1 MPMTSLRVL
10 IAGGGTGGH
19 LFPALALA
27 DEIVGRGGTVRFVGT
42 AHGLEA
48 RAVPQAGYD
57 LDLIT
62 VSGLKRAGPW
72 GLVRG
77 GLKLPRALWQS
88 LRLVRAFRPDVVV
101 GVGGYAS
108 GPVVLAAF
116 VLGRPTAV
124 LEQNSIPGITNRILG
139 RLCRR
144 AYIALDPARAYF
156 PARRT
161 LLLGNPVRRAIR
173 EAAAD
178 GAPLA
183 HALPRLLVVG
193 GSQGA
198 HAVNEQVAGAVEIL
212 WQHGHRFALTHQTGT
227 ADRDAVAARY
237 AALGAAP
244 AQLAVHAFI
253 DDMARAYA
261 QADLVVGRAGA
272 TTIAELGVIGRPAV
286 LIPFPHAADNH
297 QEVNARVL
305 EHAGAARVLLQA
317 ELTPARLAE
326 EVWTLVGDTATLDRM
341 AAAMRGLGRPDA
353 AAAIAVDLETLK
365 RAPAATSARCA

>member
-1 MPMTSLRVL
+1 MSSLRVL

-27 DEIVGRGGTVRFVGT
+27 DEIVARGGTVRFAGT

-48 RAVPQAGYD
+48 RAVPKAGYD

-62 VSGLKRAGPW
+62 VSGLKRAGL
-72 GLVRG
+72 GGFLRG
-77 GLKLPRALWQS
+77 SLRLPRALWQS
-88 LRLVRAFRPDVVV
+88 LRIVRAFRPDVVV

-116 VLGRPTAV
+116 LLGRPTAI

-144 AYIALDPARAYF
+144 AYIALDPARAHF
-156 PARRT
+156 PTRRT

-173 EAAAD
+173 EAAAVTHPH
-178 GAPLA
+178 A
-183 HALPRLLVVG
+183 ALPQLLVVG

-212 WQHGHRFALTHQTGT
+212 WRRGHRFRLTHQTGT
-227 ADRDAVAARY
+227 ADRETVAARY
-237 AALGAAP
+237 ASLGGAP
-244 AQLAVHAFI
+244 EQLVVHEFI

-261 QADLVVGRAGA
+261 HADLIVGRAGA
-272 TTIAELGVIGRPAV
+272 TTIAELSAIGRPAI
-286 LIPFPHAADNH
+286 LIPFPYAADNH

-305 EHAGAARVLLQA
+305 EEAGAARVLRQA
-317 ELTPARLAE
+317 EVTPDRLADE
-326 EVWTLVGDTATLDRM
+326 LWTLVGDPATLERM

-353 AAAIAVDLETLK
+353 AAAIAQDLESLT
-365 RAPAATSARCA
+365 RRPAAATTRWA